1 MQVCLNYFKVLIFS
15 SADPYRGPNNL
26 GSKQGEHP
34 YVSSA
39 VQYNVPILQ
48 RYAMLQ
54 VELLLK
60 YLSVQKI

>member
-1 MQVCLNYFKVLIFS
+1 MQVCLKYINVFLSS
-15 SADPYRGPNNL
+15 SADTYRGPNNL

-39 VQYNVPILQ
+39 VQYNVPSLQ

-54 VELLLK
+54 VELLLE
-60 YLSVQKI
+60 YLLVQEI